1 MLENSL
7 DNGQKKKFQWARV
20 FALPLWVAVSF
31 GLGNLILTGILIALR
46 SFGVSFS
53 GINETV
59 LSTVLAAGI
68 YLLSLAI
75 VIGLPWILRKHST
88 SREEVGLARFPSWA
102 DLGLAPVG
110 FVVYFLITGV
120 VLYIVTLLVPS
131 FDTDQVQQTGF
142 DNLARQH
149 EYLLAFLTLV
159 VIAPIAEEI
168 LFRGYLYGKLRKSAP
183 IWLAVIITSVL
194 FGTVHGQW
202 NVAVD
207 VFSLSV
213 VLCALREVTGGIW
226 AGILVHM
233 LKNGVA
239 FYLLFVNPS
248 LLPIMGG

>member
-1 MLENSL
+1 M
-7 DNGQKKKFQWARV
+7 
-20 FALPLWVAVSF
+20 PLWVAVSF
-31 GLGNLILTGILIALR
+31 GLGNLILTGVLIALK

-53 GINETV
+53 GINETL
-59 LSTVLAAGI
+59 LSTVLAAAI

-88 SREEVGLARFPSWA
+88 SREEVGLVRLPTWA

-110 FVVYFLITGV
+110 FVVYFLVTGV
-120 VLYIVTLLVPS
+120 VLYIVTLLFPA
-131 FDTDQVQQTGF
+131 FDTNQVQQTGF
-142 DNLARQH
+142 GNLTRQY

-159 VIAPIAEEI
+159 VIAPIAEEV

-183 IWLAVIITSVL
+183 IWLAMIITSLL
-194 FGTVHGQW
+194 FGAVHGQW

-207 VFSLSV
+207 VFSLSL
-213 VLCALREVTGGIW
+213 VLCVLREVTGSIW

-233 LKNGVA
+233 LKNGIA
-239 FYLLFVNPS
+239 FYLLFINPS